1 MKENVQKRGEAEAV
15 GEVNLIDEVFP
26 PPELFVFFSRKHE
39 SSGTLFEK
47 SSRSPM
53 TLLSLLN
60 SDEMSILQHHEKES
74 Q

>member
-1 MKENVQKRGEAEAV
+1 MKENVQKRGEAV
-15 GEVNLIDEVFP
+15 VIGEVNLIDEVF

-39 SSGTLFEK
+39 SSGALFEE

-53 TLLSLLN
+53 TLLSLFN
-60 SDEMSILQHHEKES
+60 SDEMSILQRHEKES